1 VRVIILSADGPA
13 FCAGYDLKEMTGGRS
28 GPDRGK
34 GYLTKVM
41 TMCSGIMQGI
51 VNCPKSV
58 VLSNKIG

>member
-1 VRVIILSADGPA
+1 MISRADH
-13 FCAGYDLKEMTGGRS
+13 RS

-41 TMCSGIMQGI
+41 TMCSGVMQGI
-51 VNCPKSV
+51 ENCPKSV